1 MATGLSTRRQNSFKN
16 TKKEQTE
23 ELKQFLNQFNSE
35 IIGELLEDNVNEKLE
50 IIEAKYTKALDDLA
64 IFDPIRLN
72 GRIFYFKPSLPM
84 VVKVGGYIS

>member
-1 MATGLSTRRQNSFKN
+1 MRDVVILGSTGS
-16 TKKEQTE
+16 
-23 ELKQFLNQFNSE
+23 
-35 IIGELLEDNVNEKLE
+35 IGVQALE